1 MSMTNEQIAT
11 VFDEMADLLEI
22 SGENA
27 FRIRAYRN
35 GARAIRDLGESVS
48 TILKDSN
55 RSLTDIEGIGETLA
69 EKSKTLV
76 DTGNLAALDKLREK
90 IPPTLIDVMR
100 VPGLGAKKAAALF
113 NKLGVV
119 DLPSLKKACEEKKI
133 ETLEGFGVKTQESIL
148 KGLAIAVQGSQ
159 RMLISEADDVVS
171 RLRAHFSACSAVK
184 RIDFAGSYRRG
195 RETVGDIDTLVI
207 SDDHQAVMD
216 HFERFPAKTETI
228 ARGDTKMS
236 VRIERG
242 FQVDLRVV
250 PDESWGAALLY
261 FTGSKEHNVR
271 LRTIAKR
278 HGLLVNEY
286 GIYDT
291 RHEDRCVAGKSE
303 EDMYAALNMPWIP
316 PELRESRVELD
327 GLTAKDLPKLIT
339 VEDIRGDLHMH
350 TIASDGTATIEE
362 MAQAAMK
369 RGLDYIAITD
379 HSKRVSMARGLD
391 SERLLAQ
398 WSEIDAYNKT
408 LDGKFHVLKG
418 IECDILESGEMDLP
432 PETLEQADWVL
443 ASVHYG
449 QKQSRQQITD
459 RILNAIR
466 HPFVTAIA
474 HPTGRLIGRRE
485 AYEVDLDAVIQAAAE
500 HGKILE
506 LNANPH
512 RLDLND
518 AHCSAAKNAGVMI
531 VINTDSHDP
540 GSLSQIRF
548 GITQAKRA
556 GLEAKDVL
564 NTLTYKRLVT
574 KLKKIRK

>member
-1 MSMTNEQIAT
+1 MTNEQIAT

-48 TILKDSN
+48 TILKDPT

-69 EKSKTLV
+69 EKSKVLV
-76 DTGNLAALDKLREK
+76 DTGGLPALDKLREK
-90 IPPTLIDVMR
+90 VPPTLIDVMR

-113 NKLGVV
+113 HKLGVV
-119 DLPSLKKACEEKKI
+119 DLPTLKRACEEKKI

-148 KGLAIAVQGSQ
+148 KGLAIAEQGSQ

-171 RLRAHFSACSAVK
+171 RLRNHFAQCEAVK
-184 RIDFAGSYRRG
+184 QIDFAGSYRRG

-216 HFERFPAKTETI
+216 QFERFPARTETI

-236 VRIERG
+236 IRIERG

-250 PDESWGAALLY
+250 PAESWGAALLY

-291 RHEDRCVAGKSE
+291 KHEDRWVAGKSE
-303 EDMYAALNMPWIP
+303 EDMYAALDMPWIP
-316 PELRESRVELD
+316 PELREGRIELD
-327 GLTAKDLPKLIT
+327 GLTAKDLPKLIE
-339 VEDIRGDLHMH
+339 VKDIRGDLHMH
-350 TIASDGTATIEE
+350 TTASDGVASIAE
-362 MAQAAMK
+362 MAQAAMQ
-369 RGLDYIAITD
+369 RGLEYIAITD

-391 SERLLAQ
+391 AERLLAQ
-398 WSEIDAYNKT
+398 WSEIDAYNET

-432 PETLEQADWVL
+432 PETLAQADWVL

-466 HPFVTAIA
+466 HPSVTAIA
-474 HPTGRLIGRRE
+474 HPTGRLLGRRD

-500 HGKILE
+500 YGKILE
-506 LNANPH
+506 LNSNPL
-512 RLDLND
+512 RLDLNE
-518 AHCSAAKNAGVMI
+518 AHCAAAKNAGVMI

-556 GLEAKDVL
+556 GLEAKHVL
-564 NTLTYKRLVT
+564 NTLSYKRLLT
-574 KLKKIRK
+574 KLKKIKK

>member
-1 MSMTNEQIAT
+1 MTNEQIAT

-76 DTGNLAALDKLREK
+76 DTGNLPALDKLREK

-171 RLRAHFSACSAVK
+171 RLRVHFSACSAVK

-207 SDDHQAVMD
+207 SDDHEDVMD

-236 VRIERG
+236 IRIERG

-250 PDESWGAALLY
+250 PAESWGAALLY

-291 RHEDRCVAGKSE
+291 KHEDRCVAGKSE

-350 TIASDGTATIEE
+350 TTASDGTATIEE
-362 MAQAAMK
+362 MAQAAMQ

-398 WSEIDAYNKT
+398 WSEIDDYNKM

-432 PETLEQADWVL
+432 PETLEQGDWVL
-443 ASVHYG
+443 ASIHYG

-518 AHCSAAKNAGVMI
+518 AHCSAAKNAGVLI